1 MLNNGLKKIK
11 HYKLTEETINGIIE
25 DIKKGVARE
34 KIIKKFSVDKN
45 TVTTIAKENNLSI
58 KKYIPGRSKKNQDFN
73 DNYFHVIDTEHKAYF
88 LGLIYTD
95 GSVRKHNR
103 GYYLN
108 LELKRSD
115 RYILEELASELK
127 CFNKIYDRERITN
140 FGPSKMSS
148 FTACNSKQIFDD
160 LARFNIVPN
169 KSHTTESFSNI
180 IELIPKDLIKHFL
193 RGLIDG
199 DGTIS
204 KRFDTY
210 NNCVC
215 VNQNEQKFCEDFDKL
230 LKYSMD
236 DESLKENYTYNKN
249 NMYGVRYRRIND
261 VKKILKFL
269 YKDTTIY
276 LKRKYTLAEQYFDD
290 KRMLIA

>member
-1 MLNNGLKKIK
+1 MSYGKIDRYLLNNGLKKIK
-11 HYKLTEETINGIIE
+11 HYKLTVETVNGIIE
-25 DIKKGVARE
+25 QIKKGVTRE
-34 KIIKKFSVDKN
+34 EITKNFSVDKN
-45 TVTTIAKENNLSI
+45 TITAIAKENNLTI
-58 KKYIPGRSKKNQDFN
+58 KKYGSSRSEKNKDFN
-73 DNYFHVIDTEHKAYF
+73 DNYFHVIDTENKAYF

-95 GSVRKHNR
+95 GNVRKHNG

-115 RYILEELASELK
+115 RYILEKLASELK
-127 CFNKIYDRERITN
+127 CSNQIYDRERITN

-148 FTACNSKQIFDD
+148 FTICNSKQIFDD

-204 KRFDTY
+204 KRFTTY
-210 NNCVC
+210 NNCIC
-215 VNQNEQKFCEDFDKL
+215 VNQNERKFCEDFDKL
-230 LKYSMD
+230 LKYSMND
-236 DESLKENYTYNKN
+236 YSLKENYTYNKN
-249 NMYGVRYRRIND
+249 NSVHGVRYRRIND
-261 VKKILKFL
+261 VKKILEFL
-269 YKDTTIY
+269 YKNASIF
-276 LKRKYTLAEQYFDD
+276 LKRKYILSE
-290 KRMLIA
+290 